1 MGRRDMWLIVHE
13 ALSHTG
19 SACRHP
25 QSSQYLRCA
34 EPRVRRGAEVR
45 RAAALLLDIACFIED
60 AILRRINKISGAVGN
75 RAWS

>member
-1 MGRRDMWLIVHE
+1 MDRHDMWSIVHE
-13 ALSHTG
+13 ALPRIG
-19 SACRHP
+19 CACIHP
-25 QSSQYLRCA
+25 QSRQYLRCA